1 MPLSLKWRTRFVP
14 KIQKCFISWKSDRF
28 NLDLI
33 KMYWGILQVVVEKI
47 HNRTVVIVL
56 STNVWGSRWGDTIS
70 FEDQQNAWLL
80 LFFVSSW
87 VGNSAR
93 YTGDTFSF
101 VLQTDSAPVFDVHI
115 WATRCMQNIRSD
127 FSPYAGN
134 KNESFVLWSVFLL
147 LSVKVYSYFI

>member
-56 STNVWGSRWGDTIS
+56 STNAWGSRWGDTIS

-87 VGNSAR
+87 GGNSAR